1 MASLRICVE
10 TCASAAD
17 GAIVAIATRPAAN
30 VKICGERLD
39 EWVML
44 VVPDARKSPGEAA
57 ARTRGRVRSERR
69 PAPSSARD
77 GALGGGAVAGRAGA
91 RGRAG
96 GGTVGRASGR
106 AEAGKAPARAGG
118 RAGAGPGIGVG
129 HGRDRQ
135 YADDRRSEE

>member
-39 EWVML
+39 EWGML

-57 ARTRGRVRSERR
+57 ARTRGPNRSERR

-77 GALGGGAVAGRAGA
+77 GTLMGGAAAGRAGA
-91 RGRAG
+91 RRPAGAG
-96 GGTVGRASGR
+96 GARAASGR
-106 AEAGKAPARAGG
+106 A
-118 RAGAGPGIGVG
+118 
-129 HGRDRQ
+129 
-135 YADDRRSEE
+135 